1 MPELEKENTT
11 EMIHELFESKIGIT
25 DARNVVK
32 IDRSHRIGRK
42 RDGDRK
48 PRPIVVKFNY
58 RQDRE
63 FVRLNARKLRGT
75 RIGISE
81 QFPEE
86 IENIRKTLYPEL
98 KKAKLEGKRAKI
110 VRDKLIIEGQV
121 FNRYNSRY

>member
-1 MPELEKENTT
+1 
-11 EMIHELFESKIGIT
+11 
-25 DARNVVK
+25 
-32 IDRSHRIGRK
+32 
-42 RDGDRK
+42 
-48 PRPIVVKFNY
+48 
-58 RQDRE
+58 
-63 FVRLNARKLRGT
+63 VRLNARKLRET

-121 FNRYNSRY
+121 VNRYISRY